1 MYVYLSLFIAYVDYT
16 PGPYTITFLAGR
28 VSASMDVIIL
38 DDYEL
43 EKNERFN
50 LTLTSPSVNASVDD
64 IDQVTVTIMDD
75 DSE

>member
-1 MYVYLSLFIAYVDYT
+1 MYFWLFTAHDDYY

-38 DDYEL
+38 DDNEL
-43 EKNERFN
+43 EDNERFN
-50 LTLTSPSVNASVDD
+50 LTLTSLSVNASVDD